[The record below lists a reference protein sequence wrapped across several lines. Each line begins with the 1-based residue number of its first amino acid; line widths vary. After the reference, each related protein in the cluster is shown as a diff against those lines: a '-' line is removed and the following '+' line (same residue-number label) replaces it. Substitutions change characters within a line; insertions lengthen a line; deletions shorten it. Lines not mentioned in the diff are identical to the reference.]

1 MSDADASSYRAG
13 FVAIVGRPNVGK
25 STLLNRLVGQ
35 KISITSRKPQTTR
48 HRLTGIVSKP
58 DAQFVFVDTPGF
70 QTAHGGALN
79 KALNRAVTD
88 SFAEVDAI
96 VMVVEAGHFNSGDD
110 AVLRLLPAGR
120 PVVLAINKVDRLKE
134 RDALLPFI
142 QKISVRRDFSDIV
155 PISAETGEQCEDL
168 LDAIR
173 KHLIEQA
180 ALYDEDQITDRSERF
195 LAAELVREKIFRL
208 TGDELPYAAN
218 VVVETF
224 ETEGEH
230 RRIRC
235 LIIVGRENHKAMVIG
250 AAGSKLKE
258 IATEAR
264 LDMERLF
271 GGKVFLELWVKVEP
285 GWTDDPKAM
294 RKYGYA

>member
-1 MSDADASSYRAG
+1 LSQSPDKHRAG
-13 FVAIVGRPNVGK
+13 YVAIVGRPNVGK

-35 KISITSRKPQTTR
+35 KVSITSRKPQTTR
-48 HRLTGIVSKP
+48 HQVTGIVTLP
-58 DAQFVFVDTPGF
+58 DVQYVFVDTPGF

-79 KALNRAVTD
+79 QALNRAVTD
-88 SFAEVDAI
+88 TFAGVDVI
-96 VMVVEAGHFNSGDD
+96 VFVVEAGHFGAQDE
-110 AVLRLLPAGR
+110 AVLKLLPGDQ

-134 RDALLPFI
+134 RAALLPFI
-142 QKISVRRDFSDIV
+142 QRLSALREFTAVV
-155 PISAETGEQCEDL
+155 PVSAKAGTQCDDL
-168 LDAIR
+168 LRALR
-173 KHLIEQA
+173 EHLPEQA
-180 ALYDEDQITDRSERF
+180 AFYEEGEITDRSERF

-208 TGDELPYAAN
+208 TGDELPYGAN

-224 ETEGEH
+224 ETEGDH

-235 LIIVGRENHKAMVIG
+235 LIVVGREGHKPIVIG
-250 AAGSKLKE
+250 AGGAKLKE

>member
-1 MSDADASSYRAG
+1 MSEGHRTG

-35 KISITSRKPQTTR
+35 KVSITSRKPQTTR
-48 HRLTGIVSKP
+48 HRVTGIVTTA

-79 KALNRAVTD
+79 QALNRTVTD
-88 SFAEVDAI
+88 SLAGVDAI
-96 VMVVEAGHFNSGDD
+96 VWMIEADHFGARDE
-110 AVLRLLPAGR
+110 AVLKLLPEDR
-120 PVVLAINKVDRLKE
+120 PVVVAINKVDRLK
-134 RDALLPFI
+134 DKSVLLPLIGRVGALRHFAA
-142 QKISVRRDFSDIV
+142 IV
-155 PISAETGEQCEDL
+155 PISAQGGVQCDELLRAVRELLPEQP
-168 LDAIR
+168 AI
-173 KHLIEQA
+173 
-180 ALYDEDQITDRSERF
+180 YDEDQFTESSERF

-208 TGDELPYAAN
+208 TGDELPYGAN

-224 ETEGEH
+224 ETEGEN
-230 RRIRC
+230 RKIRC
-235 LIIVGRENHKAMVIG
+235 LIVVGRENHKAMVIG
-250 AAGSKLKE
+250 AGGGKLKE

-271 GGKVFLELWVKVEP
+271 GGKVFLELWVKVDP

-294 RKYGYA
+294 RKYGYV